1 MRMNKKTMLL
11 IIPAI
16 ALLACCIVAICVI
29 CIPSSYEVYT
39 KQIQTAEKYLS
50 DKDYDGAIKYY
61 EMAKATDE
69 TQEEPYL
76 KLAMIYYENK
86 NDMEKAVAILN
97 EGYEKTKSE
106 QIKNAL
112 AVYLGSA
119 EGTTVSSGKTDYNSN
134 PVNITLLNMFGQYNY
149 EQYSKSYTVVSDN
162 YSDGVYTVRY
172 NGIDAEFSY
181 SNDATKVVDE
191 KAMKPFSYSFP
202 TEIKVDKISDI
213 INLPS
218 QGMKI
223 DELKKSAGITNAVAK
238 YDNTLKKNI
247 ITFSCEKCTVSV
259 ETDKNGTITANTSYI
274 TVNPETVA
282 AVARKSKVSGKV
294 ISVTTADIVS
304 SAEVVVRKGKDSKD
318 GESAAEVSIDSG
330 NYSVELE
337 TGDYTFEVS
346 ASGYKKEY
354 FNVYVSGADQE
365 KDFSISPSL
374 AEGEIRIA
382 LEWGATPSDL
392 DSHLEGTTKNGE
404 EVNIYFG
411 NTIAVSGSNTIA
423 QLDVD
428 DIDGYGPETI
438 TLSKPDG
445 TYRYRVHRFS
455 LNGSLAMSGAVV
467 KVYSSSSEPI
477 TISVPSDC
485 DEWWDVFT
493 IENGEIKNINGATN

>member
-1 MRMNKKTMLL
+1 MNKKTMLL

-16 ALLACCIVAICVI
+16 ALLACCIAAICVI
-29 CIPSSYEVYT
+29 CIPSGYEVYT
-39 KQIQTAEKYLS
+39 KQIETAEKYLAE
-50 DKDYDGAIKYY
+50 KDYDGAIKYY
-61 EMAKATDE
+61 EMAKSADD

-76 KLAMIYYENK
+76 KLAMIYYDNK
-86 NDMEKAVAILN
+86 NDVEKAVAILT

-112 AVYLGSA
+112 AVYQGA
-119 EGTTVSSGKTDYNSN
+119 GEKNTDTSGKTDYNGS

-149 EQYSKSYTVVSDN
+149 EQYSKNYTVVSDN
-162 YSDGVYTVRY
+162 YSSGVYTVRY
-172 NGIDAEFSY
+172 NGINAEFSY
-181 SNDATKVVDE
+181 SNDSADVVDE

-202 TEIKVDKISDI
+202 TEIKVDNISDI
-213 INLPS
+213 INVPS

-259 ETDKNGTITANTSYI
+259 ETDNNGTIMSNVSYV

-282 AVARKSKVSGKV
+282 AVAQKSKVSGKV
-294 ISVTTADIVS
+294 VSVTTADVVS
-304 SAEVVVRKGKDSKD
+304 SAEVVVRKGKDTKD
-318 GESAAEVSIDSG
+318 GESVAEVSVDSG

-354 FNVYVSGADQE
+354 FNVYVSGADQK

-374 AEGEIRIA
+374 AEGEIRIV
-382 LEWGATPSDL
+382 LEWGATPYDL
-392 DSHLEGTTKNGE
+392 DSHLIGTTSDGK

-411 NTIAVSGSNTIA
+411 NAMAVSGSNTIA

-438 TLSKPDG
+438 TLSRPDG

-455 LNGSLAMSGAVV
+455 LDGSLATSGAVV
-467 KVYSSSSEPI
+467 KVYVGSSEPI
-477 TISVPSDC
+477 TIKVPSDC
-485 DEWWDVFT
+485 NEWWDVFT

>member
-16 ALLACCIVAICVI
+16 ALLACCIAAICVI

-39 KQIQTAEKYLS
+39 KQIQTAEKYLA

-61 EMAKATDE
+61 EMAKAADE

-149 EQYSKSYTVVSDN
+149 EQYGKNYTVVSDN

-181 SNDATKVVDE
+181 NNDATKVVDE

-259 ETDKNGTITANTSYI
+259 ETDKNGTILADSSYLSI
-274 TVNPETVA
+274 KPDTV
-282 AVARKSKVSGKV
+282 
-294 ISVTTADIVS
+294 VS
-304 SAEVVVRKGKDSKD
+304 SNQKFTVTGTVTGKTSLQPVATGKISVRKGNGVKS
-318 GESAAEVSIDSG
+318 GSSVAESAIENGA
-330 NYSVELE
+330 YSLSLE
-337 TGDYTFEVS
+337 SGDYSFEVS
-346 ASGYKKEY
+346 AAGYTTEY
-354 FNVYVSGADQE
+354 FDVTVGNSNLT
-365 KDFSISPSL
+365 KDF
-374 AEGEIRIA
+374 A
-382 LEWGATPSDL
+382 LEAKAGAVKIVLEWSDSSTYVT
-392 DSHLEGTTKNGE
+392 SHAYCDGNNGMAYGEVGHYEAFQGDTLEKNGTKIAE
-404 EVNIYFG
+404 YSRDESAKTETMTWY
-411 NTIAVSGSNTIA
+411 NTDGILTYHVHSDYAAS
-423 QLDVD
+423 DV
-428 DIDGYGPETI
+428 
-438 TLSKPDG
+438 K
-445 TYRYRVHRFS
+445 
-455 LNGSLAMSGAVV
+455 V
-467 KVYSSSSEPI
+467 KVYMPGSSTPI
-477 TISVPSDC
+477 VITNPSGSGNGSYWTAF
-485 DEWWDVFT
+485 E
-493 IENGEIKNINGATN
+493 IRNGELQQIDGATN